1 MMDQKRLVVGL
12 LVALVFGLV
21 AARYVYIQLRNA
33 RMAAGKVS
41 VVTGRIVVAAKPIL
55 LGERLNP
62 SNLREIPWPEASRP
76 TGSFGRVEDC
86 MDRALITPVVENELI
101 LEDKLAPK
109 EAGGGLSVAI
119 PQGTRAISVRV
130 DDVVAVAGFVV
141 PGTMVDVLVTGN
153 TTGGDSVTRTI
164 LQDLRVLAVGQK
176 SEADREGKPQTYT
189 VVTLLVN
196 PEEAEKVTMASTE
209 GKIHLALRNTIDT
222 KEVNPPVVSRT
233 SLFAGAPPPKPEA
246 ATHKVRRD
254 AAPPA
259 PKPPEPY
266 VIDVIRGDKKETQSF
281 AGQQVHQ

>member
-1 MMDQKRLVVGL
+1 MDQKRLVVGL

-33 RMAAGKVS
+33 KLAAGQNR
-41 VVTGRIVVAAKPIL
+41 VVTGRIVVASKPVM
-55 LGERLNP
+55 LGERLTTAD
-62 SNLREIPWPEASRP
+62 LREIPWPDASRP

-86 MDRALITPVVENELI
+86 LDRALITPVVENELI

-130 DDVVAVAGFVV
+130 DDVVSVAGFVV
-141 PGTMVDVLVTGN
+141 PGTMVDVLVTGAS
-153 TTGGDSVTRTI
+153 TGGDSVTRTI

-189 VVTLLVN
+189 VVTLLVS
-196 PEEAEKVTMASTE
+196 PEDVEKVTMASTE

-222 KEVNPPVVSRT
+222 KEVNPPAVSRA
-233 SLFAGAPPPKPEA
+233 SLFTGAPPVHPEA
-246 ATHKVRRD
+246 TTHKVHRE

-266 VIDVIRGDKKETQSF
+266 VIDVIRGDKKETTSF

>member
-1 MMDQKRLVVGL
+1 MDQKRLVVGL

-254 AAPPA
+254 ATPPA

>member
-1 MMDQKRLVVGL
+1 MDQKRLVVGL

-33 RMAAGKVS
+33 RMAAGKTS
-41 VVTGRIVVAAKPIL
+41 VVTGRIVVAAKPL
-55 LGERLNP
+55 VLGERVTT
-62 SNLREIPWPEASRP
+62 SDLREIPWPDASRP

-86 MDRALITPVVENELI
+86 LDRALITPVVENELI

-141 PGTMVDVLVTGN
+141 PGTMVDVLVTGS
-153 TTGGDSVTRTI
+153 TAGGDSVTRTI

-222 KEVNPPVVSRT
+222 KEVSPPAVSRS
-233 SLFAGAPPPKPEA
+233 SLFQGAPPPRTE
-246 ATHKVRRD
+246 TVHKVQRVTP
-254 AAPPA
+254 PPA
-259 PKPPEPY
+259 PKPPEAY

>member
-1 MMDQKRLVVGL
+1 MDQKRLVVGL

-33 RMAAGKVS
+33 KSAAGKVS
-41 VVTGRIVVAAKPIL
+41 VVTGRIVVAAKPL
-55 LGERLNP
+55 SLGERLTTAD
-62 SNLREIPWPEASRP
+62 LRDIPWPDATRP
-76 TGSFGRVEDC
+76 TGSFLRVEDC
-86 MDRALITPVVENELI
+86 LDRALITPVVENELI
-101 LEDKLAPK
+101 LEYKLAPK

-130 DDVVAVAGFVV
+130 DDVVSVAGFVA
-141 PGTMVDVLVTGN
+141 PGTMVDVLVTG
-153 TTGGDSVTRTI
+153 TSTGGDSVTRTI

-222 KEVNPPVVSRT
+222 KEVNPPAVSRT
-233 SLFAGAPPPKPEA
+233 SLFAGAPPVKPE
-246 ATHKVRRD
+246 ATHKVRRET
-254 AAPPA
+254 PPA

-266 VIDVIRGDKKETQSF
+266 VIDVIRGDKKETTSF

>member
-1 MMDQKRLVVGL
+1 MDQKRLVVGL

>member
-1 MMDQKRLVVGL
+1 MDQKRLVVGL

-33 RMAAGKVS
+33 RMAAGKAA
-41 VVTGRIVVAAKPIL
+41 VVTGRIVVAAKPVA
-55 LGERLNP
+55 LGVRLTT
-62 SNLREIPWPEASRP
+62 SDLREIPWPDATRP
-76 TGSFGRVEDC
+76 TGSFGRAEDC
-86 MDRALITPVVENELI
+86 LDRALITPVVENELI
-101 LEDKLAPK
+101 LEDKLAPR

-141 PGTMVDVLVTGN
+141 PGTMVDVLVTGS

-176 SEADREGKPQTYT
+176 SEPDREGKPQTYT

-222 KEVNPPVVSRT
+222 KEVNPPVVSRA
-233 SLFAGAPPPKPEA
+233 SLFAGAPPPRPETA
-246 ATHKVRRD
+246 HKVRREP
-254 AAPPA
+254 PPA

-266 VIDVIRGDKKETQSF
+266 LIDVIRGDKKETQSF

>member
-33 RMAAGKVS
+33 RQAAGKQN

-55 LGERLNP
+55 LGERLTP
-62 SNLREIPWPEASRP
+62 SNLREIPWPDASRP

-153 TTGGDSVTRTI
+153 TTGGDSITRTI

-222 KEVNPPVVSRT
+222 KEINPPAVSRA

-246 ATHKVRRD
+246 STHKVRP

-266 VIDVIRGDKKETQSF
+266 LIDVIRGDKKETQSF

>member
-1 MMDQKRLVVGL
+1 
-12 LVALVFGLV
+12 
-21 AARYVYIQLRNA
+21 
-33 RMAAGKVS
+33 
-41 VVTGRIVVAAKPIL
+41 
-55 LGERLNP
+55 
-62 SNLREIPWPEASRP
+62 
-76 TGSFGRVEDC
+76 
-86 MDRALITPVVENELI
+86 
-101 LEDKLAPK
+101 
-109 EAGGGLSVAI
+109 
-119 PQGTRAISVRV
+119 V

-141 PGTMVDVLVTGN
+141 PGTMVDVLVTGS
-153 TTGGDSVTRTI
+153 TAGGDSVTRTI

-246 ATHKVRRD
+246 ATHKVRRE

-266 VIDVIRGDKKETQSF
+266 LIDVIRGDKKETQSF

>member
-1 MMDQKRLVVGL
+1 MDQKRLVVGL

-33 RMAAGKVS
+33 RMAAGNTA
-41 VVTGRIVVAAKPIL
+41 VVTGRIVVAAKPL
-55 LGERLNP
+55 VLGERMTT
-62 SNLREIPWPEASRP
+62 SDLREIPWPEASRP
-76 TGSFGRVEDC
+76 TGSFGRAEDC
-86 MDRALITPVVENELI
+86 LDRALITPVVENELI

-141 PGTMVDVLVTGN
+141 PGTMVDVLVTGS
-153 TTGGDSVTRTI
+153 TAGGDSVTRTI

-246 ATHKVRRD
+246 ATHKVRRE

-266 VIDVIRGDKKETQSF
+266 LIDVIRGDKKETQSF

>member
-1 MMDQKRLVVGL
+1 MDQKRLFVGL

-21 AARYVYIQLRNA
+21 AARYVYVQLRNA
-33 RMAAGKVS
+33 RMAAGKVA
-41 VVTGRIVVAAKPIL
+41 VVTGRIVVAAKPL
-55 LGERLNP
+55 ALGERMTTAD
-62 SNLREIPWPEASRP
+62 LREIPWPDASRP

-86 MDRALITPVVENELI
+86 LDRALITPVVENELM

-141 PGTMVDVLVTGN
+141 PGTMVDVLVTGSSS
-153 TTGGDSVTRTI
+153 GGDSVTRTI

-233 SLFAGAPPPKPEA
+233 SLFAGAPPPHPEA
-246 ATHKVRRD
+246 AHKVRPQ
-254 AAPPA
+254 APPA

>member
-1 MMDQKRLVVGL
+1 MDQKRLVVGL

-246 ATHKVRRD
+246 ATHKVCRD

>member
-1 MMDQKRLVVGL
+1 M
-12 LVALVFGLV
+12 
-21 AARYVYIQLRNA
+21 
-33 RMAAGKVS
+33 
-41 VVTGRIVVAAKPIL
+41 TGRIVVAAKPIV
-55 LGERLNP
+55 LGERLTT
-62 SNLREIPWPEASRP
+62 SDLREIPWPDATRP
-76 TGSFGRVEDC
+76 TGSFGRAEDC
-86 MDRALITPVVENELI
+86 LDRALITPVVENELI

-153 TTGGDSVTRTI
+153 TPGGDSITRTI

-222 KEVNPPVVSRT
+222 KEVKSSCGEPRQPLRRC
-233 SLFAGAPPPKPEA
+233 
-246 ATHKVRRD
+246 AT
-254 AAPPA
+254 P
-259 PKPPEPY
+259 
-266 VIDVIRGDKKETQSF
+266 
-281 AGQQVHQ
+281 

>member
-1 MMDQKRLVVGL
+1 MDQKRLVVGL

-141 PGTMVDVLVTGN
+141 PGTMVDVLVTGS
-153 TTGGDSVTRTI
+153 TAGGDSVTRTI

-246 ATHKVRRD
+246 ATHKVRRE

-266 VIDVIRGDKKETQSF
+266 LIDVIRGDKKETQSF

>member
-1 MMDQKRLVVGL
+1 MDQKKMVVGL

-21 AARYVYIQLRNA
+21 AARYVYTQLRNA
-33 RMAAGKVS
+33 RMAVGKGA
-41 VVTGRIVVAAKPIL
+41 VVTGRIVVAAKPIV
-55 LGERLNP
+55 LGERLTTED
-62 SNLREIPWPEASRP
+62 LREIPWPDATRP
-76 TGSFGRVEDC
+76 AGSFVRAEDC
-86 MDRALITPVVENELI
+86 LDRALITPVVENELI
-101 LEDKLAPK
+101 LEGKLAPK

-130 DDVVAVAGFVV
+130 DDVVSVAGFVV
-141 PGTMVDVLVTGN
+141 PGTMVDVLVTGASAN
-153 TTGGDSVTRTI
+153 GDSITRTI

-189 VVTLLVN
+189 VVTLLVS

-222 KEVNPPVVSRT
+222 KEINPPPVSRA
-233 SLFAGAPPPKPEA
+233 SLFTGAPPVKPEA
-246 ATHKVRRD
+246 ATHKVRRE
-254 AAPPA
+254 AAPAA

-266 VIDVIRGDKKETQSF
+266 LIDVIRGDKEETQSF

>member
-1 MMDQKRLVVGL
+1 MDQKKMVVGL
-12 LVALVFGLV
+12 LIALVFGLV
-21 AARYVYIQLRNA
+21 AARYVYIQLQNA
-33 RMAAGKVS
+33 RTAAGKAT
-41 VVTGRIVVAAKPIL
+41 VVTGRIVVASKPL
-55 LGERLNP
+55 GLGERLTTAD
-62 SNLREIPWPEASRP
+62 LREIPWPDSTRP
-76 TGSFGRVEDC
+76 TGAFGRVEDC
-86 MDRALITPVVENELI
+86 LDRALITPVVENELI

-153 TTGGDSVTRTI
+153 TVSGDSVTRTI

-176 SEADREGKPQTYT
+176 SEPDREGKPQTYT

-222 KEVNPPVVSRT
+222 KEINPPAVSRT
-233 SLFAGAPPPKPEA
+233 SLFAGAPAPRTETA
-246 ATHKVRRD
+246 QKVHRVVP
-254 AAPPA
+254 PPA

>member
-1 MMDQKRLVVGL
+1 MDQKRLVVGL

-33 RMAAGKVS
+33 RTAAGKAV
-41 VVTGRIVVAAKPIL
+41 VVTGRIVVAAKPL
-55 LGERLNP
+55 SLGERLT
-62 SNLREIPWPEASRP
+62 SADLREIPWPDAARP
-76 TGSFGRVEDC
+76 MGSFVRVEDC
-86 MDRALITPVVENELI
+86 LDRALITPVVENELI
-101 LEDKLAPK
+101 LDDKLAPK

-130 DDVVAVAGFVV
+130 DDVVSVAGFVV
-141 PGTMVDVLVTGN
+141 PGTMVDVLVTGASA
-153 TTGGDSVTRTI
+153 GGDSVTRTI

-176 SEADREGKPQTYT
+176 SEPDREGKPQTYT

-222 KEVNPPVVSRT
+222 KEVNPPAVSRA
-233 SLFAGAPPPKPEA
+233 SLFAGAPPPRSEA
-246 ATHKVRRD
+246 GVHKVRRE
-254 AAPPA
+254 APPA

-266 VIDVIRGDKKETQSF
+266 QIDVIRGDKKETQSF

>member
-33 RMAAGKVS
+33 RNAAGKVA
-41 VVTGRIVVAAKPIL
+41 VVTGRIVVAAKPL
-55 LGERLNP
+55 ALGERMTTAD
-62 SNLREIPWPEASRP
+62 LREIPWPDASRP

-86 MDRALITPVVENELI
+86 LDRALITPVVENELM

-141 PGTMVDVLVTGN
+141 PGTMVDVLVTGS
-153 TTGGDSVTRTI
+153 TAGGDSVTRTI

-222 KEVNPPVVSRT
+222 KEVSPPAVSRA
-233 SLFAGAPPPKPEA
+233 SLFAGAPPPRPETA
-246 ATHKVRRD
+246 HKVRRETP
-254 AAPPA
+254 PPA

>member
-1 MMDQKRLVVGL
+1 MDQKRLVVGL

-33 RMAAGKVS
+33 RMAAGKAA
-41 VVTGRIVVAAKPIL
+41 VVTGRIVVAAKPL
-55 LGERLNP
+55 ALGERMTT
-62 SNLREIPWPEASRP
+62 SDLREIPWPDSTRP
-76 TGSFGRVEDC
+76 TGSFGRAEDC
-86 MDRALITPVVENELI
+86 LDRALITPVVENELI

-153 TTGGDSVTRTI
+153 TASGDSITRTI

-222 KEVNPPVVSRT
+222 KEVNPPAVSRT
-233 SLFAGAPPPKPEA
+233 SLFAGAPAAKPEA
-246 ATHKVRRD
+246 THRVRRD
-254 AAPPA
+254 IPPA

-266 VIDVIRGDKKETQSF
+266 VIDVIRGDKKETTSF

>member
-1 MMDQKRLVVGL
+1 MDQKRLVVGL

-33 RMAAGKVS
+33 RMAAGKAA
-41 VVTGRIVVAAKPIL
+41 VVTGRIVVAAKPL
-55 LGERLNP
+55 ALGERLTT
-62 SNLREIPWPEASRP
+62 SDLREIPWPDSSRP
-76 TGSFGRVEDC
+76 AGSFGRVEDC
-86 MDRALITPVVENELI
+86 LDRALITPVVENELI
-101 LEDKLAPK
+101 LDEKLAPK

-130 DDVVAVAGFVV
+130 DDVIAVAGFVV

-176 SEADREGKPQTYT
+176 SETDREGKPQTYT

-246 ATHKVRRD
+246 ATHKVRRETL
-254 AAPPA
+254 PPA

-266 VIDVIRGDKKETQSF
+266 LIDVIRGDKKETQSF

>member
-1 MMDQKRLVVGL
+1 MDQKRLVVGL

-33 RMAAGKVS
+33 RMAVGNTA
-41 VVTGRIVVAAKPIL
+41 VVTGRIVVAAKPL
-55 LGERLNP
+55 VLGERMTT
-62 SNLREIPWPEASRP
+62 SDLREIPWPEASRP
-76 TGSFGRVEDC
+76 TGSFGRAEDC
-86 MDRALITPVVENELI
+86 LDRALITPVVENELI

-141 PGTMVDVLVTGN
+141 PGTMVDVLVTGS
-153 TTGGDSVTRTI
+153 TAGGDSVTRTI

-246 ATHKVRRD
+246 ATHKVRRE

-266 VIDVIRGDKKETQSF
+266 LIDVIRGDKKETQSF

>member
-1 MMDQKRLVVGL
+1 MDQKRLVVGL
-12 LVALVFGLV
+12 LVALVFGVV

-33 RMAAGKVS
+33 RMAAGKAT
-41 VVTGRIVVAAKPIL
+41 VVTGRIVVAAKPL
-55 LGERLNP
+55 ALGERLT
-62 SNLREIPWPEASRP
+62 SADLREIPWPDATRP
-76 TGSFGRVEDC
+76 VGSFVRAEDC
-86 MDRALITPVVENELI
+86 LDRALITPVVENELI
-101 LEDKLAPK
+101 LEAKLAPK

-130 DDVVAVAGFVV
+130 DDVVSVAGFVV
-141 PGTMVDVLVTGN
+141 PGTMVDVLVTGAS
-153 TTGGDSVTRTI
+153 TSGDSVTRTI

-176 SEADREGKPQTYT
+176 SEPDREGKPQTYT

-222 KEVNPPVVSRT
+222 KEVNPPPVSRA
-233 SLFAGAPPPKPEA
+233 SLFAGAPPPRPETA
-246 ATHKVRRD
+246 HKVRHE
-254 AAPPA
+254 APPA